1 MASKCFYDG
10 IQAFSEKGGWEVG
23 KVVGDEAE
31 ERPRMPF
38 SMKVHITYE
47 SAIPCGARA
56 RAIFEGG
63 RPGPRP

>member
-1 MASKCFYDG
+1 MFLRRDSG
-10 IQAFSEKGGWEVG
+10 IFGKGGREVE

-47 SAIPCGARA
+47 SAIPCGAARA
-56 RAIFEGG
+56 REQFSRGDA
-63 RPGPRP
+63 